1 MNNTNDLL
9 KIITHD
15 LKIESDVYQ
24 SLKILME
31 HFFVLKEEDY
41 QN

>member
-1 MNNTNDLL
+1 MSIL
-9 KIITHD
+9 KD

-31 HFFVLKEEDY
+31 QNFILKEEDY

>member
-1 MNNTNDLL
+1 MSIL
-9 KIITHD
+9 KD

-31 HFFVLKEEDY
+31 QIFILKKEDY